1 MNGLD
6 LRERSVY
13 IFGAMEQILTRLAHT
28 VSTAGDLESLTRPL
42 LELLEAV
49 TGMESTYLTTIDEPR
64 GVQHVLYA
72 RNSRQMQI
80 PEGLSVPW
88 GDTLCKRALQEG
100 RAYTDDVGACW
111 GDSEAARALG
121 IQTYLSQPVRNLD
134 GGLYGTLCAASDTKV
149 VLNPGALQI
158 LGLFARLIEHEVE
171 RERTLGQ
178 LRQANAKLS
187 SDALIDA
194 LTGIANRR
202 GLMLELAR
210 LLSRAQRESRT
221 VQVAFVDLDGF
232 KAIND
237 RYGHEAGD
245 RFLAHV
251 AETLSSGLRAG
262 DVVARYGGDEFIVV
276 TPGTAQQEDLRER
289 LEHVIGTRY
298 EADGFTLERIGA
310 SVGVVSSEPGETDAA
325 QLLARADA
333 AMYSIKK
340 QRRSAARG

>member
-1 MNGLD
+1 
-6 LRERSVY
+6 
-13 IFGAMEQILTRLAHT
+13 MEPILTRLADT
-28 VSTAGDLESLTRPL
+28 VSAAEDLESLTRPL
-42 LELLEAV
+42 LELLETI
-49 TGMESTYLTTIDEPR
+49 TGMESTYLTTVDEPR
-64 GVQHVLYA
+64 GLQHILYA

-100 RAYTDDVGACW
+100 RAYTDDVGGCW

-134 GGLYGTLCAASDTKV
+134 GGLYGTLCAASGARV

-158 LGLFARLIEHEVE
+158 LGLFARLIEHAVE

-178 LRQANAKLS
+178 LRLANARLS
-187 SDALIDA
+187 SDALIDG

-210 LLSRAQRESRT
+210 LLSRAQRDDSA
-221 VQVAFVDLDGF
+221 VQIAFIDLDGF

-237 RYGHEAGD
+237 RHGHEAGD

-251 AETLSSGLRAG
+251 AAALRAGLRAG
-262 DVVARYGGDEFIVV
+262 DLVARYGGDEFIVV
-276 TPGTAQQEDLRER
+276 TPSTGQNEDLRER
-289 LEHVIGTRY
+289 IERVIGTRY
-298 EADGFTLERIGA
+298 VADGFTLERIGA
-310 SVGVVSSEPGETDAA
+310 SVGIVHSEPGETDAA
-325 QLLARADA
+325 RLLARADA

-340 QRRSAARG
+340 LRRGAIRSETS

>member
-1 MNGLD
+1 
-6 LRERSVY
+6 
-13 IFGAMEQILTRLAHT
+13 MEPILTRLADT
-28 VSTAGDLESLTRPL
+28 VSAAEDLESLTRPL
-42 LELLEAV
+42 LELLETV
-49 TGMESTYLTTIDEPR
+49 TGMESTYLTTVDEPR
-64 GVQHVLYA
+64 GLQHILYA

-100 RAYTDDVGACW
+100 RAYTDDVGGCW

-134 GGLYGTLCAASDTKV
+134 GGLYGTLCAASGARV

-158 LGLFARLIEHEVE
+158 LGLFARLIEHAVE

-178 LRQANAKLS
+178 LRLANARLS
-187 SDALIDA
+187 SDALIDG

-210 LLSRAQRESRT
+210 LLSRAQRDDSA
-221 VQVAFVDLDGF
+221 VQIAFIDLDGF

-237 RYGHEAGD
+237 RHGHEAGD

-251 AETLSSGLRAG
+251 AATLQAGLRAG
-262 DVVARYGGDEFIVV
+262 DLVARYGGDEFIVV
-276 TPGTAQQEDLRER
+276 TPSTGQNEDLRER
-289 LEHVIGTRY
+289 IERVIGTRY
-298 EADGFTLERIGA
+298 VADGFTLERIGA
-310 SVGVVSSEPGETDAA
+310 SVGIVHSEPGETDAA
-325 QLLARADA
+325 RLLARADA

-340 QRRSAARG
+340 LRRGAIRSETS